1 MGRYTV
7 QNQWGG
13 SSAPWND
20 AGLWI
25 LGSRGNQN
33 VMAIDVNSSD
43 GGANLNGTM
52 TYSGEG
58 PIGFK
63 GARRG
68 DSNVYDV
75 ENQWGGSSAPWHA
88 GGQFVIGSRSG
99 QGVLA
104 VNITSSD
111 GGKTL
116 TGTMTYEREGPIG
129 FKGTQSGGDTYNV
142 ENQWGGSSAPWNKAG
157 IWALG
162 DRSGQ
167 AMIAMDVSSSD
178 GGKTLEGTMQYKGE
192 GPIGFRGKLS
202 GANNYS
208 VENQWGGSSAP
219 WNKAGD
225 WLIGDRHNQNI
236 TAVKVSSD
244 NDGKNLDGTCT
255 YEREGPIGFKGVATS

>member
-1 MGRYTV
+1 MARYTV

-20 AGLWI
+20 AGLYI
-25 LGSRGNQN
+25 LGNRANQN
-33 VMAIDVNSSD
+33 VMAIDVTSSD
-43 GGANLNGTM
+43 GGAVLTGTM

-63 GARRG
+63 GTRRG
-68 DSNVYDV
+68 DSTVYEV
-75 ENQWGGSSAPWHA
+75 ENQWGGSSAPWRP
-88 GGQFVIGSRSG
+88 GGDFVIGSRAG
-99 QGVLA
+99 QGVVGLD
-104 VNITSSD
+104 VSSSD
-111 GGKTL
+111 DGKTL

-129 FKGTQSGGDTYNV
+129 FKGTQSGGDSYNV

-162 DRSGQ
+162 DRNGQ
-167 AMIAMDVSSSD
+167 GMIGLDVTSPD
-178 GGKTLEGTMQYKGE
+178 GGKTLEGTMQYKNE

-219 WNKAGD
+219 WNKAGN

-236 TAVKVSSD
+236 VAVKVSSTD
-244 NDGKNLDGTCT
+244 NGKNLEGTCT
-255 YEREGPIGFKGVATS
+255 YAGEGPVGFKGVAN